1 MAEPS
6 AVFDESPEPQSSGD
20 TLLRLENLS
29 KQFPGTLALDRVNF
43 DVRAGEVHVL
53 FGENGAGKSTLIQ
66 IVAGVHR
73 PSGGPFTCAASGS
86 IFTRCTTHASSA

>member
-1 MAEPS
+1 VAEPS
-6 AVFDESPEPQSSGD
+6 AAVFEESPGPQSSGD

-43 DVRAGEVHVL
+43 DVQAGEVHVL

-66 IVAGVHR
+66 VVAGVHR
-73 PSGGPFTCAASGS
+73 PSGPSTCAASRS
-86 IFTRCTTHASSA
+86 IFTRCTTRVSSA